1 MHTTSTEIHATG
13 YTTPYITTGLAWL
26 YTFRS
31 VFRVRKTTPFAD
43 GLRPYGACYLY
54 CTTYLILSS
63 LVAHTLP

>member
-13 YTTPYITTGLAWL
+13 YTTPYITTSRLAVHIPISI
-26 YTFRS
+26 RS
-31 VFRVRKTTPFAD
+31 YALERNDAD

-63 LVAHTLP
+63 LVAQTLS